1 MSEIKIRRATVGD
14 IGGIAESNAALFAED
29 GAARDHLRNP
39 DWPGTHGA
47 RWCAD
52 LIADPTALVLV
63 VAVGNDV
70 GGHLIGTY
78 AEASAMW
85 TAPMAELVSMFVSP
99 SWRGQTLGSR
109 LVEDFVSWARERG
122 ALRLKV
128 SAYLANDGALRFYR
142 RHGFAPLSSE
152 LVVDL

>member
-1 MSEIKIRRATVGD
+1 
-14 IGGIAESNAALFAED
+14 
-29 GAARDHLRNP
+29 
-39 DWPGTHGA
+39 
-47 RWCAD
+47 
-52 LIADPTALVLV
+52 
-63 VAVGNDV
+63 
-70 GGHLIGTY
+70 
-78 AEASAMW
+78 
-85 TAPMAELVSMFVSP
+85 MAELVSMFVSP
-99 SWRGQTLGSR
+99 SWRGQALGSR